1 MNRQRI
7 NENVLGQH
15 CPKPCP
21 RADERRLP
29 EGCSGTATLARL
41 GRPVDIRQAAAMLGC
56 SPWTIRHSL
65 IPKGL
70 PVFRSGASGKLIFF
84 ESQIVRWIE
93 KKQGGK
99 HI

>member
-1 MNRQRI
+1 MNRQQI
-7 NENVLGQH
+7 HSNALGQY
-15 CPKPCP
+15 CPKLCP

-29 EGCSGTATLARL
+29 EGSPNTALPARL
-41 GRPVDIRQAAAMLGC
+41 GRPMGIREVATILGC
-56 SPWTIRHSL
+56 SPWTVRHSL

-70 PVFRSGASGKLIFF
+70 PVFRSGASSKLIFF

-99 HI
+99 QT